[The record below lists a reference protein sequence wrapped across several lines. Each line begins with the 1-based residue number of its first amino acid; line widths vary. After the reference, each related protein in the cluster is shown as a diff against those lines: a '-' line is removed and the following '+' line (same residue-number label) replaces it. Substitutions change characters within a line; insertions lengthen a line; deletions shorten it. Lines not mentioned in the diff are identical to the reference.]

1 MCAHYESV
9 SDKARLKAHFGIDLP
24 SELARRDVWPG
35 YLSTFIRRHP
45 HADVGDDAV
54 PEREALLGSFG
65 LIPHWATDTKIAR
78 HTYNARTETVAE
90 KPSFRDAWRKAQHCI
105 IPVETF
111 FEPDWRSGKAIPTRI
126 GNANGEPLGVA
137 GLWSWWKDPKGE
149 TLHSFTMLTINADH
163 HPLMNQFHKAADEKR
178 MIVILPPERYD
189 DWLRASSSES
199 GDFLRAW
206 PAEWLIATEPS
217 VKNNPGP
224 SRLASML
231 SPAEI
236 DSLREEAK
244 RNHERFKKLLAEK
257 RSEMP

>member
-24 SELARRDVWPG
+24 SEVARRDVWPG

-54 PEREALLGSFG
+54 PEREALIGSFG
-65 LIPHWATDTKIAR
+65 LIPHWAKDIKIAR

-111 FEPDWRSGKAIPTRI
+111 FEPDWRNGKAVPTRI
-126 GNANGEPLGVA
+126 GNASGEPLGVA
-137 GLWSWWKDPKGE
+137 GLWSAWRDPQGQ

-163 HPLMNQFHKAADEKR
+163 HPLMNQFHKPTDEKR

-189 DWLRASSSES
+189 DWLKASAKDCGE
-199 GDFLRAW
+199 FLREW
-206 PAEWLIATEPS
+206 PVQWLAAHAAQQ
-217 VKNNPGP
+217 G
-224 SRLASML
+224 L
-231 SPAEI
+231 S
-236 DSLREEAK
+236 
-244 RNHERFKKLLAEK
+244 F
-257 RSEMP
+257 